1 MLQFVE
7 SHWVEVEIY
16 RTKVRLQCREPNALE
31 GARYFQAV
39 SRSMDRK
46 DEVDGLAQIIQ
57 VHLDI
62 LVACLKG
69 SEGVEP
75 AFPADGTEAE
85 RRAWSPMCSK
95 NGVSASKSRGCV
107 RRLRCAGVCVRRSAA
122 SVTAAAGGGTRHS
135 QAA

>member
-57 VHLDI
+57 IHLDL

-75 AFPADGTEAE
+75 AFPSEGTEAE
-85 RRAWSPMCSK
+85 RRAWVTRIPWNDVSSIASEVATVGYPKIIAGSSGETSP
-95 NGVSASKSRGCV
+95 G
-107 RRLRCAGVCVRRSAA
+107 
-122 SVTAAAGGGTRHS
+122 
-135 QAA
+135 

>member
-57 VHLDI
+57 IHLDL

-75 AFPADGTEAE
+75 AFPADGTESE
-85 RRAWSPMCSK
+85 RRAWVTRIPW
-95 NGVSASKSRGCV
+95 NDVSSIASEVATVGYPKTG
-107 RRLRCAGVCVRRSAA
+107 AGS
-122 SVTAAAGGGTRHS
+122 SGETTPG
-135 QAA
+135 

>member
-57 VHLDI
+57 IHLDL

-75 AFPADGTEAE
+75 AFPSEGTEAE
-85 RRAWSPMCSK
+85 RRAWVNRIPWNDVSSIASEVATVGYPKIIAGSSGETSP
-95 NGVSASKSRGCV
+95 G
-107 RRLRCAGVCVRRSAA
+107 
-122 SVTAAAGGGTRHS
+122 
-135 QAA
+135 

>member
-1 MLQFVE
+1 MLTFVE

-46 DEVDGLAQIIQ
+46 DEVDGLAQIIPI
-57 VHLDI
+57 HLDL

-85 RRAWSPMCSK
+85 RRAWVTRIPWNDISSI
-95 NGVSASKSRGCV
+95 ASEVATVGYPKTGAESSGETT
-107 RRLRCAGVCVRRSAA
+107 LG
-122 SVTAAAGGGTRHS
+122 
-135 QAA
+135 

>member
-57 VHLDI
+57 VHLDL

-75 AFPADGTEAE
+75 AFPADGTEDE
-85 RRAWSPMCSK
+85 RRAWVTRIPW
-95 NGVSASKSRGCV
+95 NDVSSIASEVATVGYPKTGAESSGETT
-107 RRLRCAGVCVRRSAA
+107 LG
-122 SVTAAAGGGTRHS
+122 
-135 QAA
+135 

>member
-1 MLQFVE
+1 MLTFVE

-46 DEVDGLAQIIQ
+46 DDVDGLAQIIQ
-57 VHLDI
+57 IHLDL
-62 LVACLKG
+62 LVACVKG

-75 AFPADGTEAE
+75 AFPSDGTEAE
-85 RRAWSPMCSK
+85 RRAWVTRIPW
-95 NGVSASKSRGCV
+95 NDVSAI
-107 RRLRCAGVCVRRSAA
+107 A
-122 SVTAAAGGGTRHS
+122 SEVATVGYPKTGAVSSGETTPG
-135 QAA
+135 

>member
-57 VHLDI
+57 IHLDI

-75 AFPADGTEAE
+75 AFPSDGTEAE
-85 RRAWSPMCSK
+85 RRAWVTRIPW
-95 NGVSASKSRGCV
+95 NDVSAI
-107 RRLRCAGVCVRRSAA
+107 A
-122 SVTAAAGGGTRHS
+122 SEVATVGYPKTGAESSGGTTLG
-135 QAA
+135 

>member
-1 MLQFVE
+1 MLTFVE

-46 DEVDGLAQIIQ
+46 DEVDGLASIIQ
-57 VHLDI
+57 IHLDL
-62 LVACLKG
+62 LVACVKG

-75 AFPADGTEAE
+75 AFPSDGTEAE
-85 RRAWSPMCSK
+85 RRAWVTRIPW
-95 NGVSASKSRGCV
+95 NDVSAI
-107 RRLRCAGVCVRRSAA
+107 AA
-122 SVTAAAGGGTRHS
+122 TDV
-135 QAA
+135 